1 MKFVSY
7 NIQYSKGKDGEF
19 ELERIAD
26 ELKGA
31 DVIALQEVVRN
42 VPTVPDKD
50 QPAGLGEFLADYYWV
65 YGSTVDLDASEREDS
80 GRIVNRR
87 LQFGNMLLSRYKILS
102 SRLLLLPRVRTY
114 EKSSAQRGALEGL
127 VDLPSGPLRVYSV
140 HLDHLNHRQRVA
152 QIEHLLPR
160 LFSVPF
166 DGASM
171 TGRGWNGINS
181 PDVSDDFVVMGDFNM
196 TPGSIEYE
204 AVVGAPDYYSGSSL
218 AGDRLVD
225 MWTRAGHDVSEGI
238 TYYDET
244 DDWKPAGRLDY
255 GFVTAG
261 LADKVTSAWIDND
274 AVGSDHN
281 PIWFELDL

>member
-26 ELKGA
+26 ELRGA

-42 VPTVPDKD
+42 VPKVPHTDH
-50 QPAGLGEFLADYYWV
+50 PAGLSELLPEHYWV
-65 YGSTVDLDASEREDS
+65 YGPSVDLDASNVED
-80 GRIVNRR
+80 GRVVNRR

-114 EKSSAQRGALEGL
+114 DVTSAQRAALEGL
-127 VDLPSGPLRVYSV
+127 IDLPSGPLRVYSV
-140 HLDHLNHRQRVA
+140 HLDHINHRQRLA
-152 QIEHLLPR
+152 QIEHLLPL
-160 LFSVPF
+160 LFSVLR
-166 DGASM
+166 DGASV
-171 TGRGWNGINS
+171 TGPGWNGMAS
-181 PDVSDDFVVMGDFNM
+181 PDVSDDFVLMGDFNM

-204 AVVGAPDYYSGSSL
+204 AVVGEPDYYQGSSV

-225 MWTRAGHDVSEGI
+225 TWTRAGHPVSEGV
-238 TYYDET
+238 TWYDET
-244 DDWKPAGRLDY
+244 DDWNPAGKLDY

-261 LADKVTSAWIDND
+261 LADSVTGSWIVD
-274 AVGSDHN
+274 AAAGSDHN
-281 PIWFELDL
+281 PLWFELDL